1 MKSRATCRRSRW
13 LFCYAKRDADFTSGT
28 RRHEGLCLIFPI
40 NRCGD
45 EVGYRVNAA
54 AFVGVTKFPRANLM
68 LFKIAQLS
76 AIRLTFAHISYILSG
91 RDGGVLPKWSD
102 FPLGALYLRIAPR
115 FDHEVDHKCRVSGI
129 SGSEGNP

>member
-28 RRHEGLCLIFPI
+28 RRHEGLCLILPI

-102 FPLGALYLRIAPR
+102 FPLGALCLRIAPR

>member
-1 MKSRATCRRSRW
+1 MKSKATCRRSRW
-13 LFCYAKRDADFTSGT
+13 LFCYAKRDVGLASGT
-28 RRHEGLCLIFPI
+28 RSHEGLCCILPI
-40 NRCGD
+40 NRRGD

-54 AFVGVTKFPRANLM
+54 SFVGVTEFPRANLM

-91 RDGGVLPKWSD
+91 RDGGVLPQWSD
-102 FPLGALYLRIAPR
+102 FPSGALHLRIAPR
-115 FDHEVDHKCRVSGI
+115 FDHEVDHECRVSGI